1 MITGYRAVSGRP
13 ARFTLNNP
21 LRSATLSPRK
31 KANSHALDQMVQSAF
46 IQPIAVCLLDLSLS
60 RR

>member
-21 LRSATLSPRK
+21 LRSATLLPC
-31 KANSHALDQMVQSAF
+31 SHENEKVAAALARDFLIMKVNMSKV
-46 IQPIAVCLLDLSLS
+46 P
-60 RR
+60 